1 MSFQLSPGV
10 NVTEID
16 LTAVIPSVATTDA
29 AIGGVFRW
37 GPVEKAILV
46 TNEDQLVARFG
57 RPTNLNAETFFT
69 AASFL
74 AYSDSLYVSRAV
86 RTSGDSAVYS
96 ADLNAGNTTIT
107 VSNAAG
113 VLEGFAVFGPG
124 IKSGTVVTSIDG
136 NELVLSEDPEI
147 SDTGV
152 SLQIFEA
159 DLAFNAVANSSSV
172 VDLTTTIVKN
182 EEHYDLVSSNFDTD
196 AEFVAKYPGELG
208 NSLKVSVCP
217 SAAAFESGIVG
228 SEVID
233 DLNVANTV
241 DQIEISFVV
250 GSNTA
255 IIRVTP
261 NDPSETQDATDSVAV
276 ANAVKNKLTIGDL
289 LFAGNSQ
296 IGSTQ
301 LLQITAIS
309 NPITVAQSDDDT
321 VQILV
326 SLEDRY
332 SLSGNYSSTTIDRR
346 WEFSRVTQLAPGQST
361 HQLIQGNTAAQD
373 ELHVVVSD
381 EDGRISGVPG
391 TILEVYQ
398 NLSRAT
404 DSKTLDGASN
414 YYEEVI
420 NESSKFI
427 WFANDFDGNAPSVV
441 SSLLASSALTSP
453 YTQSFVGGRDSKN
466 EETISVGDLINAYNL
481 FESAE
486 TVDISLILAGKARG
500 GSHGEQVAN
509 YLVDNIA
516 EKRKDCIVLL
526 SPDRGDVINNTF
538 DIEAAVIQFRNAVR
552 STSYAVMDSGYKYMY
567 DKYNDIYRYIPL
579 NGDIGGLCARTDDER
594 DAWFSPAGFNRGQI
608 RNIVKLAWNP
618 KQAERDLLY
627 KNGINSVVNFPG
639 QGIILF
645 GDKTLLSKPSAFDR
659 INVRRLFI
667 VLEKAIARASQSTLF
682 EFNDEF
688 TRSSFV
694 NLVTPFLR
702 GVQGRRGITD
712 FAVICDETNNTGE
725 VIDRNEFIGDIYI
738 KPARAINFIQLNFVA
753 VRTGVEFS
761 EIIGQF

>member
-37 GPVEKAILV
+37 GPVEKSILV

-86 RTSGDSAVYS
+86 RTSGFSAVYS
-96 ADLNAGNTTIT
+96 ADLNVGNTTIT
-107 VSNAAG
+107 VSDASG
-113 VLEGFAVFGPG
+113 VLEGYAVFGPG

-182 EEHYDLVSSNFDTD
+182 EEHYDLVYSNFDTD

-217 SAAAFESGIVG
+217 SAAAFESEIVG

-233 DLNVANTV
+233 DLDVANTV
-241 DQIEISFVV
+241 DQVEISFVV

-481 FESAE
+481 FESNE

-516 EKRKDCIVLL
+516 EKRKDCIVLI

>member
-86 RTSGDSAVYS
+86 RTSGNSAVYS
-96 ADLNAGNTTIT
+96 ADLNEGNTTIT

-301 LLQITAIS
+301 LLQITEIS
-309 NPITVAQSDDDT
+309 NIITVAQSDDDT

-441 SSLLASSALTSP
+441 SSLLASSALTTP

-481 FESAE
+481 FESNE

-516 EKRKDCIVLL
+516 EKRKDCIVLI